1 MENDL
6 STAAKIMIS
15 LVILSGLILSI
26 YSIYSLMYNTSFMT
40 IEKFQETLVA
50 SEDSS
55 LTNVA
60 YTSTGKAF
68 SAPVVY
74 TALAPLEDRI
84 LSLSIQVN
92 GETYTTLDSLFK
104 IAAFDVYVQYQKSG
118 DYYSILITTTK
129 P

>member
-15 LVILSGLILSI
+15 LVILSGLIFSI
-26 YSIYSLMYNTSFMT
+26 YSIYTLIFNTSYNM
-40 IEKFQETLVA
+40 IEKFQETMVVP
-50 SEDSS
+50 EESS

-74 TALAPLEDRI
+74 RALAPLEDRI
-84 LSLSIQVN
+84 LNLSIQVN

-104 IAAFDVYVQYQKSG
+104 VAAFDVYVQYQKSG